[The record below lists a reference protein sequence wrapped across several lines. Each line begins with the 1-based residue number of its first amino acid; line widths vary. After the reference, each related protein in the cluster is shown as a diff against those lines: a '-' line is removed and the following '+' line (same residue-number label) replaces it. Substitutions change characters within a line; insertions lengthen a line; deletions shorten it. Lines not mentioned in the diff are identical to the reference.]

1 MIAESFERIHRS
13 NLCGMGVLPCV
24 FKAGENYMT
33 LGLKG
38 DETFDFLNLGDNLK
52 PRQELTLEATASDGS
67 KKRFNVIARV
77 DTPVEVDYLRNGG
90 ILQTVL
96 RKLAK

>member
-1 MIAESFERIHRS
+1 
-13 NLCGMGVLPCV
+13 MGVLPCQ
-24 FKAGENYMT
+24 FKAGENAAS

-38 DETFDFLNLGDNLK
+38 DEAFDFIDLDDRLK
-52 PRQELTLEATASDGS
+52 PRQELTIEAVSPEGG
-67 KKRFNVIARV
+67 KKQFTVIARV

-96 RKLAK
+96 RKLART

>member
-1 MIAESFERIHRS
+1 
-13 NLCGMGVLPCV
+13 MGVLPCV
-24 FKAGENYMT
+24 FKAGDNYSS

-38 DETFDFLNLGDNLK
+38 DETFDFVNLGDDLK
-52 PRQELTLEATASDGS
+52 PRQELSIIAISPDGS
-67 KKRFNVIARV
+67 KKQFNVIARV

>member
-1 MIAESFERIHRS
+1 
-13 NLCGMGVLPCV
+13 
-24 FKAGENYMT
+24 
-33 LGLKG
+33 
-38 DETFDFLNLGDNLK
+38 LK
-52 PRQELTLEATASDGS
+52 PRQEIKILATAPNGS
-67 KKRFNVIARV
+67 KKEFTVIARV